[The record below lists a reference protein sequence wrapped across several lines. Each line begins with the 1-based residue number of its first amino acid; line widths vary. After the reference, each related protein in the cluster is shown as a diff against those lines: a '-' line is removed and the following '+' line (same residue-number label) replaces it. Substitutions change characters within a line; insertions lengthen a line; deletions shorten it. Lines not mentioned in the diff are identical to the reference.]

1 MKMDESLLGK
11 CGFYCGQCQSFL
23 TGQCIGCLNENQEGM
38 CYTRDCTMKKG
49 LLSCGFCKDFPCEH
63 IQKEP
68 KATLLSPLWLKWKA
82 SQKKDFRD
90 DE

>member
-49 LLSCGFCKDFPCEH
+49 L
-63 IQKEP
+63 
-68 KATLLSPLWLKWKA
+68 
-82 SQKKDFRD
+82 
-90 DE
+90 